1 MYQGHMAGEQGLSV
15 STLQDPHSYALYK
28 TSGFSA
34 FGGSAISEHVFAQ
47 EPKAEQRPPHNTCHK
62 FKDWMVGNEIQ
73 LRPKDHKQLM

>member
-15 STLQDPHSYALYK
+15 STLQNPYSYALHK

-34 FGGSAISEHVFAQ
+34 FGALAIMEHVFAQ
-47 EPKAEQRPPHNTCHK
+47 EPRAEPPHNTCHK
-62 FKDWMVGNEIQ
+62 LRGWMVGSEIQ